1 MIKTIIK
8 RDGSKED
15 FNPNKVNGWG
25 IWAAEKLGRY
35 VDWASIVTGAISTL
49 PNSVTSK
56 ELQEALIKKCLE
68 QRTWEYNLMAGRL
81 YASLLVRLIHN
92 SSEYPTIKEVQQRLV
107 KDNLMRQLDY
117 TDADYE
123 QLEKVIN
130 HGYNLKYP
138 HYAIHQNRNKYALK
152 NRVKNIEYETTQ
164 FMYMRMAMAL
174 AEKEPLERRLSE
186 VKAYY
191 EEFANHRI
199 NVPTPYYVNL
209 GTHLD
214 GYASCCIF
222 QANDEAPSLAAADHI
237 AYMMT
242 VMSAGIGYHLKTRS
256 LGDSVR
262 GGLIEHQGK
271 LPYLRS
277 YSTALAANL
286 QNGRGGAGTAYYNAY
301 DPEIE
306 TLLKLKNPITPQAKQ
321 IRGSDYSFGS
331 NRLVVQKCARNEDIA
346 LFSYKDA
353 PELYNAIYS
362 GDNDY
367 FERLYEKFLKSK
379 LPRTIV
385 SARKIVV
392 MAMTE
397 AFETGRTY
405 EHMTDWMNTHTPFL
419 NTIWSSN
426 LCLTGDTILNVLIG
440 DKHLEMT
447 LKDVVE
453 SQSKIKV
460 KSYNIV
466 DCDVEYKEI
475 TAKAMTAKDAALMEI
490 GVSTWN
496 KIKCTPDHQIYT
508 KNRGYVEA
516 KHLSTDDIILHG
528 IDGVFPDTIEHLDYV
543 ADVYDITVEGN
554 HNFFANDIL
563 VHNCSEID
571 LPTSGFKSVKE
582 LYESYNESQNFI
594 RIKSGRKESQIYSFD
609 RVNTK
614 RQANL
619 HALKL
624 QEDDVI
630 LNDDGTETVV
640 EKVVERSAAGEIALC
655 NIGGIIVS
663 NIKNDD
669 EYYNSCYRVL
679 KMVRFGILSSSYV
692 FQNLKETAE
701 ARMNAGIGIV
711 GLAHLMAKK
720 GLSYSSQDGI
730 NFCHELAETHYWHLV
745 NASLELSKE
754 YGVAKWMHKTKWV
767 DGWTPLDTYCK
778 NVDELVTVENKRDW
792 KGLSEK
798 IKANGGILNSVL
810 ASHMPSESSSI
821 SGATTNGLYPI
832 RDFVLNKTNET
843 QSVSYVVPDSTKL
856 KHRYE
861 SAWEI
866 PTDNLTKVY
875 AVFQKWCD
883 QGISADRYRKI
894 QGDEKVGTK
903 EMITGF
909 NTRYKYGIKQG
920 YYQNTKGGKDIN
932 LNSSESVGEAE
943 CESCSI

>member
-107 KDNLMRQLDY
+107 KDSLMRQLDY

-214 GYASCCIF
+214 GYASCCII
-222 QANDEAPSLAAADHI
+222 QSGDEAPSLAAGDHI

-306 TLLKLKNPITPQAKQ
+306 TLLKLKNPITPIAKQ

-331 NRLVVQKCARNEDIA
+331 NRLVVQKCARNEELA

-379 LPRTIV
+379 LPRTMV

-405 EHMTDWMNTHTPFL
+405 EHMTDWMNIHTPFL

-426 LCLTGDTILNVLIG
+426 L
-440 DKHLEMT
+440 
-447 LKDVVE
+447 
-453 SQSKIKV
+453 
-460 KSYNIV
+460 
-466 DCDVEYKEI
+466 
-475 TAKAMTAKDAALMEI
+475 
-490 GVSTWN
+490 
-496 KIKCTPDHQIYT
+496 
-508 KNRGYVEA
+508 
-516 KHLSTDDIILHG
+516 
-528 IDGVFPDTIEHLDYV
+528 
-543 ADVYDITVEGN
+543 
-554 HNFFANDIL
+554 
-563 VHNCSEID
+563 CSEID

-594 RIKSGRKESQIYSFD
+594 RIKSGRKETQIYSFD

-630 LNDDGTETVV
+630 INDDGTESLV
-640 EKVVERSAAGEIALC
+640 EKVVERSTAGEIALC

-663 NIKNDD
+663 NIKNDE

-720 GLSYSSQDGI
+720 GMSYSSQEGL

-754 YGVAKWMHKTKWV
+754 YGVAKWMYKTKWV
-767 DGWTPLDTYCK
+767 DGWTPLDTYCG
-778 NVDELVTVENKRDW
+778 NVDSLVTVENKRDW

-810 ASHMPSESSSI
+810 CAHMPSESSSI

-861 SAWEI
+861 SAWEV
-866 PTDNLTKVY
+866 PTDNLTKIY

-909 NTRYKYGIKQG
+909 NVRHKYGVKQG